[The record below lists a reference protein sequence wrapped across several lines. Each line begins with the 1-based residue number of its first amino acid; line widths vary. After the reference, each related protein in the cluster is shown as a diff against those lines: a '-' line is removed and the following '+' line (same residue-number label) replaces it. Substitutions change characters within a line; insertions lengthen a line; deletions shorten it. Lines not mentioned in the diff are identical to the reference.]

1 MAVVT
6 RRRGVRVLMVVAA
19 GFPLLLAGGAALLTV
34 VMGGT
39 CTGSGVGDAPS
50 ALAIRDIPASF
61 LRIYEQVGAQFKIP
75 WEVLAGIG
83 QEECDQGRLPDPSC
97 TPRPGATGPGVAN
110 FAGASGPMQI
120 GVGGLAGDEYQS
132 LRRYL
137 PDPSLGPHDPT
148 TAVEL
153 AALVL
158 IRDKGAPTGQPIDAY
173 AVYVRA
179 YNGSGPAADAYAARV
194 LADAHAYQGAGTA
207 AFGPSCSAAL
217 GTPLVAG
224 TKARILPS
232 GDAAAPADAPV
243 VVQHMIAA
251 GNRIDRFPYSYAGG
265 HGAVAQTMN
274 QTAPD
279 PAAFPGRRG
288 ERRAGLRLLVGDRLR
303 AVRRRLRADAC
314 CKAAHPPRRRS
325 RASASRGPGSGS
337 RSTPTP
343 AHAYIEVAGIYFD
356 TAAGLGNPPNPP
368 STGPRWSTVGTGPA
382 GLRRAASARA
392 LTSEPAA
399 LVAAARAHGRRRVV
413 GAVRR
418 PGRGRPRACGE
429 RGRPPATRPS
439 ACRRGWGRAACGS
452 ARSAPSRARRAR
464 SG

>member
-1 MAVVT
+1 MAVAVVT
-6 RRRGVRVLMVVAA
+6 RRRGVRAIVVVAA
-19 GFPLLLAGGAALLTV
+19 AFPLLLAGGAALLLTV
-34 VMGGT
+34 MIGGT
-39 CTGSGVGDAPS
+39 CSGSGVGDAPS
-50 ALAIRDIPASF
+50 PIATRDIPGTF
-61 LRIYEQVGAQFKIP
+61 LRIYEQGGARYKLP
-75 WEVLAGIG
+75 WEILAGIG

-97 TPRPGATGPGVAN
+97 TPQPGATGPGVAN

-120 GVGGLAGDEYQS
+120 GVGGLAGNEYQS
-132 LRRYL
+132 LRQYL
-137 PDPSLGPHDPT
+137 PDPSLGPHDPM

-217 GTPLVAG
+217 GTPLVPG

-232 GDAAAPADAPV
+232 GDAAAPAGAPA
-243 VVQHMIAA
+243 VVQQMIAA

-274 QTAPD
+274 QTQPD
-279 PAAFPGRRG
+279 PAAFPGAEENG
-288 ERRAGLRLLVGDRLR
+288 GPGYDCSSATDYVLYAGGFGQSLLQDQAPASTTLESVGD
-303 AVRRRLRADAC
+303 
-314 CKAAHPPRRRS
+314 P
-325 RASASRGPGSGS
+325 GPGRWVTIFANAG
-337 RSTPTP
+337 
-343 AHAYIEVAGIYFD
+343 HAYIEVAGIYFD

-382 GLRRAASARA
+382 GFVARHPFG
-392 LTSEPAA
+392 L
-399 LVAAARAHGRRRVV
+399 
-413 GAVRR
+413 
-418 PGRGRPRACGE
+418 
-429 RGRPPATRPS
+429 
-439 ACRRGWGRAACGS
+439 
-452 ARSAPSRARRAR
+452 
-464 SG
+464 